1 MKDVLKAAGLGLA
14 VGAGVVGGMYIGG
27 KLVGV
32 GCSAASGVKG
42 WFKSDKAAAPAA
54 PAAAAQS

>member
-32 GCSAASGVKG
+32 GCSATRGVKG
-42 WFKSDKAAAPAA
+42 WFKSDKPAAAPAA
-54 PAAAAQS
+54 TAQS